1 MVPNGDN
8 GYDGPDD
15 GSDLTADEA
24 AVARDAAADAQVSDT
39 GIVEGSLS
47 DIIEYTAEQRREM
60 KMDAAK
66 RAIEKLEA
74 LKRSVESE
82 DTKSYTSE
90 KKEEKK
96 IEIDDISTIVY
107 EGQTPGVKLINNL
120 IFDRSF
126 VSHEGE
132 TRYFKIIGEN
142 TPLFSMMVFDDN
154 STVNYYNFANHT
166 WSTSEK
172 RLSRKAVKNGVYSNY
187 IKFPKDGTRV
197 NTYTIHLFAEAGAK
211 HIPFEGVNDPDTG
224 AVDINNSRGSNSN
237 LLIKTIK
244 QGVAKTLTL
253 SCIAPSRSSA
263 ATDTKDGAISSG
275 TSLVMDTSYLTKGIR
290 VGDIISGTNI
300 VSGTQV
306 TAVNVGD
313 VADTYTMSAAPS
325 GTVSNG
331 ATLTFTGPWTTM
343 TPRAVKSNATGDSG
357 STSGADTY
365 SLTMGRSYPKTS
377 FSITLTATSGRTI
390 SVLRNPTTDDLCA
403 FRTVTIGSAGKA
415 ISGEDTSS
423 NSLFYRWPVSNIA
436 GLNNRMIL
444 DPSNTTGAN
453 VTYNSRI
460 SNYIE
465 SISHTVETIDEDGA
479 INTSTKTIINQELS
493 GVDGGINT
501 RTKTF
506 DIVTAQAGDLIFD
519 NQQADALKDDTNVR
533 IIAYG
538 RSNIKQMTFGTDVV
552 VSNTKCTLTS
562 ISTTVNDASAT
573 GSASLSD
580 FDVSSTTG
588 ISVGAAVSG
597 PNISTTNGIPK
608 VTAISSSNIT
618 VSPTGHL
625 LQNGQSVTFT
635 GSSNIVTITGDIE
648 IKNMGIEDTTLFF
661 DVERFL
667 HCD

>member
-1 MVPNGDN
+1 
-8 GYDGPDD
+8 
-15 GSDLTADEA
+15 
-24 AVARDAAADAQVSDT
+24 
-39 GIVEGSLS
+39 
-47 DIIEYTAEQRREM
+47 
-60 KMDAAK
+60 
-66 RAIEKLEA
+66 
-74 LKRSVESE
+74 
-82 DTKSYTSE
+82 
-90 KKEEKK
+90 
-96 IEIDDISTIVY
+96 
-107 EGQTPGVKLINNL
+107 
-120 IFDRSF
+120 
-126 VSHEGE
+126 
-132 TRYFKIIGEN
+132 
-142 TPLFSMMVFDDN
+142 
-154 STVNYYNFANHT
+154 
-166 WSTSEK
+166 
-172 RLSRKAVKNGVYSNY
+172 
-187 IKFPKDGTRV
+187 
-197 NTYTIHLFAEAGAK
+197 
-211 HIPFEGVNDPDTG
+211 
-224 AVDINNSRGSNSN
+224 
-237 LLIKTIK
+237 
-244 QGVAKTLTL
+244 
-253 SCIAPSRSSA
+253 
-263 ATDTKDGAISSG
+263 
-275 TSLVMDTSYLTKGIR
+275 
-290 VGDIISGTNI
+290 
-300 VSGTQV
+300 
-306 TAVNVGD
+306 
-313 VADTYTMSAAPS
+313 
-325 GTVSNG
+325 
-331 ATLTFTGPWTTM
+331 
-343 TPRAVKSNATGDSG
+343 
-357 STSGADTY
+357 
-365 SLTMGRSYPKTS
+365 
-377 FSITLTATSGRTI
+377 
-390 SVLRNPTTDDLCA
+390 
-403 FRTVTIGSAGKA
+403 
-415 ISGEDTSS
+415 
-423 NSLFYRWPVSNIA
+423 
-436 GLNNRMIL
+436 MIL

-506 DIVTAQAGDLIFD
+506 DIVTEQAGDLIFD